1 MEFVIG
7 VMWRIWCILVV
18 TMFEDFGKMVERI
31 LGKCWRGFWEKGG
44 EDFGKML
51 LTCLRI

>member
-31 LGKCWRGFWEKGG
+31 LGKCWRGFWENVVDVF
-44 EDFGKML
+44 EDLKL
-51 LTCLRI
+51 D

>member
-31 LGKCWRGFWEKGG
+31 LGKSWRGFWEKGVDVF
-44 EDFGKML
+44 EDLKL
-51 LTCLRI
+51 D